1 MPVRLSD
8 SHVVITGGSKG
19 LGALLA
25 ADLIGRGARV
35 TLVARPTTQL
45 EKTAAELGCAHLGA
59 DLSDPAHHAGLV
71 TRAQELNGPVDVL
84 VNNAGAGVTRHY
96 AELTAEE
103 LSGAMTL
110 NLLAPMEL
118 SRQVLPGMLDRNRGI
133 IANVSSL
140 AGEMAVPHVAAYGTS
155 KAGLMMHTL
164 TLRRDLAR
172 TAVKTIVY
180 VIGAVPGTGVYDEG
194 TTSPVTSAVGARFQK
209 LSKQLTP
216 EAVASRMAETLARGR
231 SATVVMPRSAAPLVR
246 LHLLPN
252 RIGGL
257 LFSGIDPGAP
267 GAR

>member
-1 MPVRLSD
+1 VKLSGC
-8 SHVVITGGSKG
+8 HALITGGSKG

-25 ADLIGRGARV
+25 ANLIERGARV
-35 TLVARPTTQL
+35 TLVARQSTQL
-45 EKTAAELGCAHLGA
+45 EKTSADLGCAHAAA
-59 DLSDPAHHAGLV
+59 DLSDPSAFAGLV
-71 TRAQELNGPVDVL
+71 ARAEDLNGPVDVL

-96 AELTAEE
+96 ADLTGEE
-103 LSGAMTL
+103 LRGAMTL
-110 NLLAPMEL
+110 DLLAPMEL
-118 SRQVLPGMLDRNRGI
+118 SRQVLAGMLARDRGI

-140 AGEMAVPHVAAYGTS
+140 AGEMAVPNVAAYGTA

-172 TAVKTIVY
+172 TDVRTIVY

-209 LSKQLTP
+209 LSPQLTP
-216 EAVASRMAETLARGR
+216 EGVAVRMARALARGR
-231 SATVVMPRSAAPLVR
+231 NATVVIPRSAAPLVG

-257 LFSGIDPGAP
+257 LFSGIDPQAP
-267 GAR
+267 THR